1 MHVCWQRST
10 CTSAAIGF
18 QRLLCSDFDAVSGEL
33 EGRLLSVEW
42 TKRIDVCRCE
52 FTAVQLELHALQ
64 QTVPVSDAFD
74 AVQRLVLLGQ
84 DDSHTIVET
93 VWSKTGSLY
102 LLCAVKSMFTEAHS
116 H

>member
-84 DDSHTIVET
+84 DDSHTDDNC
-93 VWSKTGSLY
+93 GNSLVQNR
-102 LLCAVKSMFTEAHS
+102 LSIPTLCCQINVH
-116 H
+116 